1 MDRRTLAAKLYI
13 EKISSFNSPG
23 FSKSLN
29 KDSLK
34 LLAREA
40 LQQATTFNEEWHK
53 LRQKEDEGRK
63 AKMDARAAR
72 LEAES
77 LELIRNVDEEIMGD
91 YADYIPLE
99 TDYDFIAEK
108 LS

>member
-1 MDRRTLAAKLYI
+1 MDRRHLAAKLYI

-23 FSKSLN
+23 FSKTLN

-63 AKMDARAAR
+63 AKMDAREAKLAA
-72 LEAES
+72 ET
-77 LELIRNVDEEIMGD
+77 LELIQEDVEIRGD

-99 TDYDFIAEK
+99 TDYDFITEK